1 MNAPEIALHHQ
12 RLAARTAQLRAQIQR
27 QQAELSSDPE
37 AERLERQLGVAAAAR
52 QDLDLRLRDRERDV
66 EARRARL
73 KARER
78 ELMSGRIKNP
88 TELMKLDDE
97 VRHLRTALRAQEDT
111 ELELMEEQER
121 MEKETAAL
129 ARLLE
134 AARARVAETAPA
146 LRERITREEA
156 ELAASEAEAAST
168 WAQLPAEWQ
177 AAYRRVADRVANPI
191 AEVVGNQCQAC
202 HVTVT
207 SNGMQVLRRTG
218 LVQCDNCGR
227 ILVVA

>member
-27 QQAELSSDPE
+27 QHAELSGDQAVE
-37 AERLERQLGVAAAAR
+37 GLERELGAAAAAR
-52 QDLDLRLRDRERDV
+52 RDLDLRLRDREREV
-66 EARRARL
+66 ESQRGRL

-88 TELMKLDDE
+88 TELMKLDEE
-97 VRHLRTALRAQEDT
+97 VRHLRTALSAQEDT
-111 ELELMEEQER
+111 ELELMEEQEL
-121 MEKETAAL
+121 MEKETARL
-129 ARLLE
+129 ARSLE
-134 AARARVAETAPA
+134 VARARAAETAPA
-146 LRERITREEA
+146 LRERIAREEA
-156 ELAASEAEAAST
+156 ELAASESEATST
-168 WAQLPAEWQ
+168 WEQLPAEWQ
-177 AAYRRVADRVANPI
+177 TAYRRVAERVANPI

-207 SNGMQVLRRTG
+207 SNGMQVLRRAG
-218 LVQCDNCGR
+218 LLQCDNCGR

>member
-12 RLAARTAQLRAQIQR
+12 RLAARTALLRAQIQR
-27 QQAELSSDPE
+27 QQAELSGDP
-37 AERLERQLGVAAAAR
+37 AVERLERELGVATAAR
-52 QDLDLRLRDRERDV
+52 QDLDLRLRDRER
-66 EARRARL
+66 EAESQRGRL

-97 VRHLRTALRAQEDT
+97 VRHLRTVLSAQEDT

-121 MEKETAAL
+121 MEKETARL
-129 ARLLE
+129 ARSLE
-134 AARARVAETAPA
+134 AARARVAENEPA
-146 LRERITREEA
+146 LRERIAREEA
-156 ELAASEAEAAST
+156 ELVASESEAASA
-168 WAQLPAEWQ
+168 WEQLPAEWR

-191 AEVVGNQCQAC
+191 AEVMGSQCQAC

-207 SNGMQVLRRTG
+207 SNGMQVLRRAG
-218 LVQCDNCGR
+218 LLQCDNCGR